1 MRKLLVFN
9 NVSLDGFIAD
19 VNGDMSWAHSPDPEW
34 QAFTAENAKGES
46 QMLFGRKTYDLMA
59 SFWPT
64 PQAIQGFPSV
74 AEAMN
79 KAPKVVFSRT
89 LDNASWSNT
98 RLVKGDP
105 AAEVRKL
112 KNEPGPGVVIFGSG
126 TIVSLLAQ
134 EGLIDEFQIVVI
146 PVVLGKGK
154 SMFEGIK
161 DKLPLKLT
169 KTRSFCNGNVLLCY
183 EPGK

>member
-9 NVSLDGFIAD
+9 NQSLDGFIAD
-19 VNGDMSWAHSPDPEW
+19 MNGDMSWAHSHDLEW
-34 QAFTAENAKGES
+34 QAFIADNAKGES

-64 PQAIQGFPSV
+64 PQGMQAFPSV

-89 LDNASWSNT
+89 PEKATWNNT
-98 RLVKGDP
+98 KLIKTDP
-105 AAEVRKL
+105 AAEVRRL
-112 KNEPGPGVVIFGSG
+112 KNEPGPGMVIFGSG
-126 TIVSLLAQ
+126 SIVSLLAQ
-134 EGLIDEFQIVVI
+134 EGLIDEFQVVVI
-146 PVVLGKGK
+146 PVVLSKGK

-161 DKLPLKLT
+161 DKLRLKLT
-169 KTRSFCNGNVLLCY
+169 KSRIFGNGNILLCY
-183 EPGK
+183 EPVK